1 MKRLPILITEVSVG
15 LLALTAGLAA
25 LAGCTTS
32 PASQP
37 RAPAAFTPAAS
48 TPAPG
53 GSTPAPRGSTLAT
66 SPSTPA
72 ASSTRPGSWT
82 CPASGV
88 YLTGI
93 RVGQH
98 AGFDR
103 VVFQFSGGLAA
114 YRTEAVRTVVSDPK
128 GDVVPLA
135 GQQSLRVVFHDA
147 YAWCQQPVRPTYT
160 GPSVLTPFYPR
171 LLAVSAAG
179 DFEGYL
185 SFGIGMAA
193 AGPYHAY
200 SRTGPDRVVI
210 DFPHVALGKFPGIW
224 DFTSWQQYWAGQ
236 YGWNN
241 GHQPWLSSPEM
252 VVEAWARSRWH
263 TDPTIRQVNA
273 NTFRVTEPGGRV
285 DTVTGTVPVTV
296 PGPWVITR
304 IVYGTP
310 A

>member
-25 LAGCTTS
+25 LAGCGTS
-32 PASQP
+32 PASRP
-37 RAPAAFTPAAS
+37 GAPAASTPAAS

-53 GSTPAPRGSTLAT
+53 GSTPSPGTSTPAT

-72 ASSTRPGSWT
+72 ASPAATT
-82 CPASGV
+82 CPAPGI

-103 VVFQFSGGLAA
+103 VVFQFSGGLPA
-114 YRTEAVRTVVSDPK
+114 YRTEAVRTVYSDPK

-135 GQQSLRVVFHDA
+135 GQASLRVVFRA
-147 YAWCQQPVRPTYT
+147 SAWCQQPVHRTYT
-160 GPSVLTPFYPR
+160 GPSALTPFYPR

-179 DFEGYL
+179 DFEQVL
-185 SFGIGMAA
+185 SFGIGTAA
-193 AGPYHAY
+193 SGPYRAY
-200 SRTGPDRVVI
+200 SLTAPDRVVI
-210 DFPHVALGKFPGIW
+210 DVTHVALGKFPGIW
-224 DFTSWQQYWAGQ
+224 DFTSWQHYWAGQ
-236 YGWNN
+236 YAWNN
-241 GHQPWLSSPEM
+241 GHQPWLTSPAM

-263 TDPTIRQVNA
+263 TDPGIRQVNA

-285 DTVTGTVPVTV
+285 DTVTGTVPATV

-304 IVYGTP
+304 IVNGTP